1 MPNCLFV
8 AVSFLGKKLPE
19 NSPMEMKST
28 EIRDLSTQELD
39 KKLRDLGQ
47 ELVNLRLRKQA
58 GQVED
63 SSLLKSLRRDLAKFN
78 TIRKEKELAS

>member
-1 MPNCLFV
+1 
-8 AVSFLGKKLPE
+8 
-19 NSPMEMKST
+19 MKSA

-63 SSLLKSLRRDLAKFN
+63 SSLLKSLRRDLARFN
-78 TIRKEKELAS
+78 TILREKEIAS

>member
-1 MPNCLFV
+1 
-8 AVSFLGKKLPE
+8 
-19 NSPMEMKST
+19 MKSA

-63 SSLLKSLRRDLAKFN
+63 SSLLKSLRRDLARFN
-78 TIRKEKELAS
+78 TIRREKEIAS

>member
-1 MPNCLFV
+1 
-8 AVSFLGKKLPE
+8 
-19 NSPMEMKST
+19 MKST

-63 SSLLKSLRRDLAKFN
+63 SSLLKSLRRDLARFN
-78 TIRKEKELAS
+78 TIRREKEIAS

>member
-1 MPNCLFV
+1 
-8 AVSFLGKKLPE
+8 
-19 NSPMEMKST
+19 MEMKSA

-63 SSLLKSLRRDLAKFN
+63 SSLLKSLRRDLARFN
-78 TIRKEKELAS
+78 TILREKEIAS

>member
-8 AVSFLGKKLPE
+8 AVSFLEKKLPE

-28 EIRDLSTQELD
+28 EIRELSTQELD
-39 KKLRDLGQ
+39 KKLRDFGQ

-78 TIRKEKELAS
+78 TIRREKEIAS

>member
-1 MPNCLFV
+1 
-8 AVSFLGKKLPE
+8 
-19 NSPMEMKST
+19 MKSA
-28 EIRDLSTQELD
+28 EIRELSTQELD

-63 SSLLKSLRRDLAKFN
+63 SSLLKSLRRDLARFN
-78 TIRKEKELAS
+78 TIRREKEIAS

>member
-1 MPNCLFV
+1 
-8 AVSFLGKKLPE
+8 
-19 NSPMEMKST
+19 MKST

-63 SSLLKSLRRDLAKFN
+63 SSLLKSLRRDLARFN
-78 TIRKEKELAS
+78 TILREKEIAS

>member
-1 MPNCLFV
+1 
-8 AVSFLGKKLPE
+8 
-19 NSPMEMKST
+19 MKSA
-28 EIRDLSTQELD
+28 EIRELSTQELD

-63 SSLLKSLRRDLAKFN
+63 SSLLKSLRRDLARFN
-78 TIRKEKELAS
+78 TIRKEKEIAG

>member
-8 AVSFLGKKLPE
+8 AVSFLEKKLPE
-19 NSPMEMKST
+19 KSPVEMKST

-63 SSLLKSLRRDLAKFN
+63 SSLLKSLRRDLARFN
-78 TIRKEKELAS
+78 TIRREKEIAS

>member
-8 AVSFLGKKLPE
+8 AVSFLEKKLPE
-19 NSPMEMKST
+19 KSPVEMKSA

-63 SSLLKSLRRDLAKFN
+63 SSLLKSLRRDLARFN
-78 TIRKEKELAS
+78 TIRREKEIAS

>member
-1 MPNCLFV
+1 
-8 AVSFLGKKLPE
+8 
-19 NSPMEMKST
+19 MKST

-39 KKLRDLGQ
+39 KKLRELGQ

-63 SSLLKSLRRDLAKFN
+63 SSLLKSLRRDLARFN
-78 TIRKEKELAS
+78 TIRREKEIAS

>member
-8 AVSFLGKKLPE
+8 AVSFLEKKLPE
-19 NSPMEMKST
+19 KSPMEMKSA
-28 EIRDLSTQELD
+28 EIRELSTQELD

-63 SSLLKSLRRDLAKFN
+63 SSLLKSLRRDLARFN
-78 TIRKEKELAS
+78 TIRREKEIAS

>member
-1 MPNCLFV
+1 
-8 AVSFLGKKLPE
+8 
-19 NSPMEMKST
+19 MKSA

-78 TIRKEKELAS
+78 TIRREKEIAS

>member
-1 MPNCLFV
+1 
-8 AVSFLGKKLPE
+8 
-19 NSPMEMKST
+19 MKST
-28 EIRDLSTQELD
+28 EIRALSTQELD

-47 ELVNLRLRKQA
+47 ELVNLRLRKHA

-78 TIRKEKELAS
+78 TIRREKEIAS

>member
-1 MPNCLFV
+1 
-8 AVSFLGKKLPE
+8 
-19 NSPMEMKST
+19 MEMKST

-63 SSLLKSLRRDLAKFN
+63 SSLLKSLRRDLARFN
-78 TIRKEKELAS
+78 TIRREKEIAS

>member
-1 MPNCLFV
+1 
-8 AVSFLGKKLPE
+8 
-19 NSPMEMKST
+19 MEMKSA

-63 SSLLKSLRRDLAKFN
+63 SSLLKSLRRDLARFN
-78 TIRKEKELAS
+78 TIRREKEIAS

>member
-1 MPNCLFV
+1 
-8 AVSFLGKKLPE
+8 
-19 NSPMEMKST
+19 MKST